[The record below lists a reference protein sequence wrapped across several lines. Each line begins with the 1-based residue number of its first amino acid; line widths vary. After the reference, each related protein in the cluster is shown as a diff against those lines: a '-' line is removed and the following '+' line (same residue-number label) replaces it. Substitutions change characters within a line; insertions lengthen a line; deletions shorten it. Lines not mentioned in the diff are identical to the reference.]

1 MFWVTS
7 SIFWVLWRRFFE
19 CFWNFVEAFKLRFLG
34 HSSIKSHGRNA
45 LYWKSNW
52 LRKQRE
58 GISELFESC
67 NIESASNF
75 VFGFWKFPFTI
86 ENQSPLDVMESYH
99 AWPVPGA
106 SERKHRAGN
115 RFHCFTPMLSFVIL
129 LTVCQTLPIILVWR
143 VWSGIKWWSTDIFL
157 YSHHL
162 SIWDCIYIVRRNS
175 VLVTT
180 RSERFNSRMFIRSSP
195 PEGLAQATRS
205 VAW

>member
-75 VFGFWKFPFTI
+75 VFGFWKVSFHNWESVTVRCNGELPCMACSRSKREKTPCGKQVSLFHSHALFR
-86 ENQSPLDVMESYH
+86 NSP
-99 AWPVPGA
+99 
-106 SERKHRAGN
+106 
-115 RFHCFTPMLSFVIL
+115 HC
-129 LTVCQTLPIILVWR
+129 LPNTAYNFSLKSLVWNQMMIHR
-143 VWSGIKWWSTDIFL
+143 YFSIFSSLVYLRL
-157 YSHHL
+157 YWYCKEKFCLGHY
-162 SIWDCIYIVRRNS
+162 WGWKV
-175 VLVTT
+175 
-180 RSERFNSRMFIRSSP
+180 
-195 PEGLAQATRS
+195 
-205 VAW
+205 

>member
-75 VFGFWKFPFTI
+75 VFGFWKVSFH
-86 ENQSPLDVMESYH
+86 NWESVTVRCNGELP
-99 AWPVPGA
+99 WPVPGA
-106 SERKHRAGN
+106 SERKNRAGN
-115 RFHCFTPMLSFVIL
+115 RFNCFTPMLSFVIL

-143 VWSGIKWWSTDIFL
+143 VWCGIKWWSTDIFL

-195 PEGLAQATRS
+195 TEGLAQATRS

>member
-75 VFGFWKFPFTI
+75 VFGFWKVSFH
-86 ENQSPLDVMESYH
+86 NWESVTVRCNGELP
-99 AWPVPGA
+99 WPVPGA
-106 SERKHRAGN
+106 SERKNRAGN
-115 RFHCFTPMLSFVIL
+115 RFNCFTPMLSFVIL

-143 VWSGIKWWSTDIFL
+143 VWCGIKW
-157 YSHHL
+157 
-162 SIWDCIYIVRRNS
+162 
-175 VLVTT
+175 
-180 RSERFNSRMFIRSSP
+180 
-195 PEGLAQATRS
+195 
-205 VAW
+205 